1 MTPFNLERAKLGIPM
16 HTRNGL
22 KANFIS
28 YLNGGQPAPIVV
40 EIYKKQVSIFGNIS
54 YSSPVME
61 NYFVDGRH
69 NLYHDTEF
77 DLFMEY

>member
-1 MTPFNLERAKLGIPM
+1 MIPFNLERAKLGIPM

-22 KANFIS
+22 KANFIA

-40 EIYKKQVSIFGNIS
+40 EVFKAKLTILGVESH
-54 YSSPVME
+54 SSGAME
-61 NYFVDGRH
+61 NYYYNGRH
-69 NLYHDTEF
+69 NLYHNTEL

>member
-1 MTPFNLERAKLGIPM
+1 MIPFNLERAKIGIPM

-22 KANFIS
+22 KANFIA
-28 YLNGGQPAPIVV
+28 YLNGGQPAPIIV
-40 EIYKKQVSIFGNIS
+40 EVFKTKYTVLGESH
-54 YSSPVME
+54 SSGTME
-61 NYFVDGRH
+61 NYYYNGRH